1 MDNYQY
7 GVNGAI
13 PSRYHTC
20 VDFTTISEFLL
31 SVLRG
36 TITDFALSS
45 FFQQN
50 SDYIANVN
58 FFPID
63 VSKFIDS
70 SITQNSVVIGKKLS
84 PTTNSV
90 KQIVQWKNYV
100 ELFTITINRIFNNFL
115 DFAPYTRVK
124 IYVPYFEFVEIP
136 LEYAYSGVLTGY
148 VAVDFSSGKS
158 TLYIMQGNILVTSK
172 TAQLSI
178 SVPIGKTNAEEQNR
192 NKVLHSIMAGVSG
205 GIIGL
210 GVGAGNPLITG
221 AGVSKVGNIIT
232 NALNDNLIRLTS
244 YTGSDGNASALAVD
258 KNLRIIREYPQN
270 IQYPNPLLVGKPC
283 RKTLLL
289 NTLTGFTKVGEIHFD
304 PKNEIIYQDEID
316 EIVSLLKTGVII

>member
-1 MDNYQY
+1 MDNYTY

-20 VDFTTISEFLL
+20 VDFSTISEFLL
-31 SVLRG
+31 SVLNG

-50 SDYIANVN
+50 SDYITNVN

-70 SITQNSVVIGKKLS
+70 SITQNVVVIGSKLAQTS
-84 PTTNSV
+84 HSV

-124 IYVPYFEFVEIP
+124 IYIPYFEFVEIP
-136 LEYAYSGVLTGY
+136 LEYAYIGTLTGY
-148 VAVDFSSGKS
+148 VAVDFSSGKA
-158 TLYIMQGNILVTSK
+158 TLYIMRGSIVITTK

-192 NKVLHSIMAGVSG
+192 NKVLHTIQASISG

-210 GVGAGNPLITG
+210 GVGSGNPLITG
-221 AGVSKVGNIIT
+221 AGVSKVGNIII

-244 YTGSDGNASALAVD
+244 YTGGDGNTSSLAVD
-258 KNLRIIREYPQN
+258 KNPRIIYEYPQE
-270 IQYPNPLLVGKPC
+270 IQYPNASLVGKPC
-283 RKTLLL
+283 KKTLVLS
-289 NTLTGFTKVGEIHFD
+289 TLTGFTKVGNINFD
-304 PKNEIIYQDEID
+304 PKANDIYQDEIS
-316 EIVSLLKTGVII
+316 EITQLLQSGVII